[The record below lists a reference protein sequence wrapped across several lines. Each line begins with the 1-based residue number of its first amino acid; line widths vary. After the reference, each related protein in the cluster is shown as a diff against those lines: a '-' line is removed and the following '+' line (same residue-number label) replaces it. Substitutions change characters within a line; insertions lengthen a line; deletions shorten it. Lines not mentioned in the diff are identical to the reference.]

1 MRILPFCIP
10 AGMLALVLILG
21 AASPVAGVWE
31 GDDARGAKALTLR
44 ILDKGDR
51 VEGTAQFYIIQDE
64 GSGAHNGS
72 ASGEIPFTD
81 PAWDGRVFRFSI
93 HGPHGEDGQFAMKVT
108 GANVAKLTIAGRPN
122 PMDLHR
128 VK

>member
-1 MRILPFCIP
+1 MRILPICIP

-31 GDDARGAKALTLR
+31 GEAKGSKAVTLR
-44 ILDKGDR
+44 VLDKGDR

-81 PAWDGRVFRFSI
+81 PVWDGRALRFSI
-93 HGPHGEDGQFAMKVT
+93 HGPHGEDGRFAMKVT
-108 GANVAKLTIAGRPN
+108 GPNVAELTIEGKDDPLELR
-122 PMDLHR
+122 R

>member
-31 GDDARGAKALTLR
+31 GEAKGAKAVTLR
-44 ILDKGDR
+44 VLDKGDR
-51 VEGTAQFYIIQDE
+51 VEGSAQFYIIQDE

-72 ASGEIPFTD
+72 APGEIPFTD
-81 PAWDGRVFRFSI
+81 PAWDGRALRFSI
-93 HGPHGEDGQFAMKVT
+93 HGPHGEEGQFTMKVT
-108 GANVAKLTIAGRPN
+108 GTNVAELTVAGNR
-122 PMDLHR
+122 DSFELHR

>member
-10 AGMLALVLILG
+10 AGMLALVLMLG
-21 AASPVAGVWE
+21 AASPMAGVWE
-31 GDDARGAKALTLR
+31 GEARGAKAVTLR
-44 ILDKGDR
+44 VLDKGDR

-81 PAWDGRVFRFSI
+81 PVWDGRVLRFSI
-93 HGPHGEDGQFAMKVT
+93 HGPHGEEGQFTMRVT
-108 GANVAKLTIAGRPN
+108 GPNVAELTVEGRDHP
-122 PMDLHR
+122 LGLR
-128 VK
+128 RTK

>member
-1 MRILPFCIP
+1 MRILPICIP

-31 GDDARGAKALTLR
+31 GEAKGSKAVALR
-44 ILDKGDR
+44 VLDKGDR

-81 PAWDGRVFRFSI
+81 PVWDGRALRFSI
-93 HGPHGEDGQFAMKVT
+93 HGPHGEEGQFTMKVT
-108 GANVAKLTIAGRPN
+108 GTNVAELTVAGSR
-122 PMDLHR
+122 DSFELHR

>member
-1 MRILPFCIP
+1 MRILPICIP

-31 GDDARGAKALTLR
+31 GEAKGAKAVTLR
-44 ILDKGDR
+44 VLDKGDR
-51 VEGTAQFYIIQDE
+51 VEGTAQFYIMQDE

-81 PAWDGRVFRFSI
+81 PVWDGRALRFSI
-93 HGPHGEDGQFAMKVT
+93 HGPHGEEGQFTMKVT
-108 GANVAKLTIAGRPN
+108 GTNVAELTVAGSR
-122 PMDLHR
+122 DSFELHR